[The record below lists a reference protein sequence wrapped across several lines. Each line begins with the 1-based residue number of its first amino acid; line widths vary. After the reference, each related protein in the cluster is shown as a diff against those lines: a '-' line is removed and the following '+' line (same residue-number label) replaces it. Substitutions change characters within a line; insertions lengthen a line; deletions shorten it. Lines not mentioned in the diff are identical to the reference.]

1 VGALDRNG
9 VRSDLPQMPLR
20 FTLPVGAD
28 GSTRIRSRLTVQL
41 RSIKQRLVFQ
51 LRDPVSGG
59 SFVSEVSYQPG
70 K

>member
-1 VGALDRNG
+1 
-9 VRSDLPQMPLR
+9 MPLR
-20 FTLPVGAD
+20 FTMPAGANE
-28 GSTRIRSRLTVQL
+28 STEVRSRLTVQL

-51 LRDPVSGG
+51 LRDPQSGG